1 MNINPVKSINTTSIK
16 DFDPTDNKIT
26 PLELQLFTLPVNDLL
41 ILSSHAALHL
51 TLQES
56 LEGFE
61 TQKVK
66 GSVVIKNTKEEIPFD
81 FKINYKE
88 THDSN
93 GETKYVLDSFTG
105 NVNNNQVKISGSV
118 NLPSN
123 MEEPLITNI
132 KVDSNGKNDS
142 FISKLYIAKDNYNIN
157 FSNVILGQEGA
168 LKEEKATINIMEVLK
183 LLLTGT
189 NSTVYEAK
197 GKILGTEKEEKV
209 ELKLDEDSS
218 FLNPS
223 VKGPIKGKF
232 GNNNLTGS
240 FKIKTDGLEVVS
252 EVEKDYGD
260 YLIKYTIK

>member
-1 MNINPVKSINTTSIK
+1 MNINPVNSINTTPM
-16 DFDPTDNKIT
+16 FDPTDNKT
-26 PLELQLFTLPVNDLL
+26 TTLELQLFTLPVNDLL
-41 ILSSHAALHL
+41 ILSSHAALHA
-51 TLQES
+51 TLQKN
-56 LEGFE
+56 LGGFE
-61 TQKVK
+61 TQEVK

-81 FKINYKE
+81 FKINYKAI
-88 THDSN
+88 HNSN
-93 GETKYVLDSFTG
+93 GETDYVLDSFTG

-123 MEEPLITNI
+123 VEEPRIINI

-142 FISKLYIAKDNYNIN
+142 FISKLYIAKDNYNII

-168 LKEEKATINIMEVLK
+168 LKEEKAIINIMEVLK

-209 ELKLDEDSS
+209 ELELDSE
-218 FLNPS
+218 FLTPA

-240 FKIKTDGLEVVS
+240 FKIKSNELEVVS